1 MLQHTYGKFPTEDY
15 LVNYTLWPEVNK
27 LYGHG
32 YEINCL
38 TTNHSGNLI
47 ASACKS

>member
-1 MLQHTYGKFPTEDY
+1 
-15 LVNYTLWPEVNK
+15 VNK

-38 TTNHSGNLI
+38 ATSPKGDMI
-47 ASACKS
+47 ASACKSQTVEHANIIIWNPFKY